1 MTRLLTVIGH
11 GVKLLPHFINHY
23 KNYVDEINIVV
34 YESELYPTLNKDVT
48 EIIKNYDDVK
58 IVRVHQDRVF
68 DWDKVTMLYN
78 YITNKESNDWW
89 VIADIDE
96 FHLYP
101 DNDLN
106 KIINHCEENDFAI
119 VRGGFIDRIGPNGEF
134 PNLKSKISI
143 WEQFPNAGFFR
154 HPMSGANPNKICIK
168 KGFVLMTSGQHY
180 VDNDGHSTWKWQGW
194 NHPLIYPHGY
204 VQVHHFK
211 WDDTSIER
219 IQEVADIKQEY
230 AFSNEY
236 DLMFR
241 ALRKSNFK
249 IDLNRPDFMFE
260 LDLTTPDYYNYK
272 KWGLLSKKII
282 SI

>member
-1 MTRLLTVIGH
+1 M
-11 GVKLLPHFINHY
+11 GVTQHY
-23 KNYVDEINIVV
+23 NN
-34 YESELYPTLNKDVT
+34 
-48 EIIKNYDDVK
+48 VK
-58 IVRVHQDRVF
+58 IVRVQQDRVF
-68 DWDKVTMLYN
+68 DWNKVTMLYN
-78 YITNKESNDWW
+78 YITNKEPNDWW

-101 DNDLN
+101 DNNLN
-106 KIINHCEENDFAI
+106 KIVNHCEENDYAI

-134 PNLKSKISI
+134 TNLKSKISI

-168 KGFVLMTSGQHY
+168 KGFIQLTSGQHY
-180 VDNDGHSTWKWQGW
+180 VDNDGHTTWKWQGW

-211 WDDTSIER
+211 WDDTAIQR
-219 IQEVADIKQEY
+219 IQDVVNIKEEY

-236 DLMFR
+236 ELMFNV
-241 ALRKSNFK
+241 LRKSNFK
-249 IDLNRPDFMFE
+249 IDINRPDFMFE
-260 LDLTTPDYYNYK
+260 INLITPDYNNYK